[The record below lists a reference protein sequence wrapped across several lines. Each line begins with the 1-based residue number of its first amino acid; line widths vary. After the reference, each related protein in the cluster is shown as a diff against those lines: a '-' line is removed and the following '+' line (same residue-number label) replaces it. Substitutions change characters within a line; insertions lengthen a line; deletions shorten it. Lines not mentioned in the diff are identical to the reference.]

1 MAGYDR
7 FQEQAVSKA
16 ELALVAPWEMPAKAR
31 QAHHAFGQE
40 PVSSNATRIHI
51 A

>member
-7 FQEQAVSKA
+7 FQEQAFSKA
-16 ELALVAPWEMPAKAR
+16 ELALSRRGKMPAKAR